1 MARSLRHRDEVYP
14 NWSNDTPLS
23 KLLLRRG
30 SLCGRRL
37 LHNMYAVPIIT
48 RVTTGTT
55 MAIEIAAVEIDLVD
69 ARDVDT
75 VGNGVEGALIGK
87 DGIDAPV
94 VEIVRVSNAVELAE
108 LA

>member
-1 MARSLRHRDEVYP
+1 
-14 NWSNDTPLS
+14 
-23 KLLLRRG
+23 
-30 SLCGRRL
+30 
-37 LHNMYAVPIIT
+37 
-48 RVTTGTT
+48 